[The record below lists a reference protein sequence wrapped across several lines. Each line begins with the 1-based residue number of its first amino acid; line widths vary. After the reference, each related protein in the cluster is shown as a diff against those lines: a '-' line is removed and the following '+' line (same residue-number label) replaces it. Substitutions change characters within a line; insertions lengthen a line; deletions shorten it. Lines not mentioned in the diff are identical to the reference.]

1 MQIVLALALIAL
13 AAVSR
18 LFDHPA
24 NFTPVAAVALF
35 AGAYLPKKWGWAVPV
50 VVMLATDAIIGFY
63 DWQVMASVYASLVA
77 TVFVGFM
84 LRRQRSVGSV
94 LTTSLGAS
102 VLFFLVTN
110 AAVWAWGGL
119 YDRTAAGLLQS
130 YAMGISF
137 FKNTLLGD
145 LFYTGFLFGTF
156 EVVGKLNTKRGQAT
170 FFPILK
176 RN

>member
-1 MQIVLALALIAL
+1 MQIALATSLILL

-35 AGAYLPKKWGWAVPV
+35 AGAYLPRKWGWLVPV
-50 VVMLATDAIIGFY
+50 VVMLATDAVIGFY
-63 DWQVMASVYASLVA
+63 DWQVMVVVHGSLVA
-77 TVFVGFM
+77 TVFVGYA
-84 LRRQRSVGSV
+84 LRRQRSVGSI

-102 VLFFLVTN
+102 VLFFLATN

-130 YAMGISF
+130 YAMGIPF

-145 LFYTGFLFGTF
+145 LFYAGFLFGTF
-156 EVVGKLNTKRGQAT
+156 ETIRFFVGAGFSPPADRRAT
-170 FFPILK
+170 
-176 RN
+176 